1 MLAVLW
7 NIFSFIVA
15 LGILVAV
22 HEWGHFYVARRCGV
36 KVLRFSIG
44 FGKVLWRRTD
54 KHGTEFAIAAIPL
67 GGYVKMLD
75 ERVENVPSELQE
87 QSFNRK
93 SVKQRFAIVAAG
105 PIVNFLFAI
114 IVLAIMYMIGVTT
127 VKPVIGEVVEN
138 SIAQR
143 AGLSSGMQIT
153 HVGQRSVSDWEAVNL
168 ELVSAIGQ
176 AQVTL
181 QVVDTGLQ
189 VAPTFSGSGSGSGS
203 SSVVRFYDHA
213 TPELSAT
220 PKKITLVL
228 NEWEFS
234 PDTQSA
240 MDSLGFA
247 TYRPQPTMDIA
258 YVAPESA
265 AFNAGLLKGDKIL
278 QIDGTLLPDWGQT
291 VAYIK
296 ARPSEDI
303 EITIGRDGQV
313 QRLFATLGV
322 QESDTGRMGVLGVS
336 PAFEQW
342 PTGLVYEQRHNP
354 LSAVALG
361 IDKTWRLMT
370 LSVDMIGKLF
380 TGDVSVKS
388 LSGPVSIAQG
398 AGMSA
403 SFGLVYFLSF
413 LALISVNLGIINLF
427 PLPMLDGGHLM
438 YYLVEWVTGK
448 PVSEEVQEIG
458 FRIGAVILF
467 SLMSIAIFNDIMR
480 IT

>member
-7 NIFSFIVA
+7 NILSFIVA

-75 ERVENVPSELQE
+75 ERVEDVRSELQE

-114 IVLAIMYMIGVTT
+114 IVLAVMYMIGVTT
-127 VKPVIGEVVEN
+127 LKPVVGDVVEN

-143 AGLSSGMQIT
+143 AGLTYGMQIT
-153 HVGQRSVSDWEAVNL
+153 HVGGRSVSDWEAVNL

-176 AQVTL
+176 SQVTI

-189 VAPTFSGSGSGSGS
+189 TTPTFVGSYSTP
-203 SSVVRFYDHA
+203 RFYDPA
-213 TPELSAT
+213 TPELS
-220 PKKITLVL
+220 PSPSKITLVL
-228 NEWEFS
+228 NDWEFA
-234 PDTQSA
+234 PDKQSA
-240 MDSLGFA
+240 MDSLGFS
-247 TYRPQPTMDIA
+247 TFRLQPTMDIA
-258 YVAPESA
+258 YVSPESA
-265 AFNAGLLKGDKIL
+265 ASKAGLLKGDKIL
-278 QIDGTLLPDWGQT
+278 QIDGTLLPNWGQT

-303 EITIGRDGQV
+303 ELTIGRDGQI
-313 QRLFATLGV
+313 QRIFATLGV
-322 QESDTGRMGVLGVS
+322 QETDTGRIGILGVS
-336 PAFEQW
+336 PVFEQW
-342 PTGLVYEQRHNP
+342 PSGLVFEQQHN
-354 LSAVALG
+354 LFSAVGLG

-438 YYLVEWVTGK
+438 YYLIEWVTGK

>member
-7 NIFSFIVA
+7 NILSFVVA

-75 ERVENVPSELQE
+75 ERVEDVPVELTE

-93 SVKQRFAIVAAG
+93 SVQQRFAIVAAG

-114 IVLAIMYMIGVTT
+114 VVLAVMYMIGVTT
-127 VKPVIGEVVEN
+127 LKPVIGDVIDN
-138 SIAQR
+138 SIAHR
-143 AGLSSGMQIT
+143 SGLTTGMQIT
-153 HVGQRSVSDWEAVNL
+153 HVGQRAVSDWESINL

-176 AQVTL
+176 SEVTL
-181 QVVDTGLQ
+181 KVVDTGLQ
-189 VAPTFSGSGSGSGS
+189 ASPEFTNATLST
-203 SSVVRFYDHA
+203 RYYDHA
-213 TPELSAT
+213 APELSAT
-220 PKKITLVL
+220 PSNITLSL
-228 NEWEFS
+228 HDWTFS

-247 TYRPQPTMDIA
+247 TYRPQPTMDISF
-258 YVAPESA
+258 VSPNSA
-265 AFNAGLLKGDKIL
+265 AGNAGILAGDKIL
-278 QIDGTLLPDWGQT
+278 QIDGTLLPNWEQT

-303 EITIGRDGQV
+303 TITIGRDGQT
-313 QRLFATLGV
+313 QQMFATLGV
-322 QESDTGRMGVLGVS
+322 QETESGRVGVLGVS
-336 PAFEQW
+336 PVFQPW
-342 PTGLVYEQRHNP
+342 PTGMVYEQRHN
-354 LSAVALG
+354 LFSAVGLG

-403 SFGLVYFLSF
+403 SYGLVYFLSF

>member
-1 MLAVLW
+1 MLAILW
-7 NIFSFIVA
+7 NILSFVVA

-75 ERVENVPSELQE
+75 ERVEDVPSELQE

-114 IVLAIMYMIGVTT
+114 VVLAIMYMIGVTT
-127 VKPVIGEVVEN
+127 LKPVIGDVVEN

-143 AGLSSGMQIT
+143 AGLASGMQIT
-153 HVGQRSVSDWEAVNL
+153 HVGEREVSDWEAVNL

-176 AQVTL
+176 SQVTL
-181 QVVDTGLQ
+181 QVVQTGLEMN
-189 VAPTFSGSGSGSGS
+189 PTFAGSAATA
-203 SSVVRFYDHA
+203 RFYDHA
-213 TPELSAT
+213 TSELSAS
-220 PKKITLVL
+220 PSKITLLL
-228 NEWEFS
+228 NNWDFA
-234 PDTQSA
+234 PDKQSA

-247 TYRPQPTMDIA
+247 PYRPAPTMDVA

-265 AFNAGLLKGDKIL
+265 AFNAGMLKGDKIL
-278 QIDGTLLPDWGQT
+278 QIDGTLVPNWGQT

-303 EITIGRDGQV
+303 EITIGRDGQI

-322 QESDTGRMGVLGVS
+322 QESATGRIGVLGVS
-336 PAFEQW
+336 PVFEQW
-342 PTGLVYEQRHNP
+342 PPGLVYEQRHG
-354 LSAVALG
+354 LFSALGLG

>member
-7 NIFSFIVA
+7 NILSFIVA

-75 ERVENVPSELQE
+75 ERVEDVPSELQE

-114 IVLAIMYMIGVTT
+114 IVLAVMYMIGVTT
-127 VKPVIGEVVEN
+127 LKPVVGDVVEN

-143 AGLSSGMQIT
+143 AGLTYGMQIT
-153 HVGQRSVSDWEAVNL
+153 HVGGRSVSDWEAVNL

-176 AQVTL
+176 SQVTI

-189 VAPTFSGSGSGSGS
+189 TTPTFVGSYSTP
-203 SSVVRFYDHA
+203 RFYDPA
-213 TPELSAT
+213 TPELS
-220 PKKITLVL
+220 PSPSKITLVL
-228 NEWEFS
+228 NDWEFA
-234 PDTQSA
+234 PDKQSA
-240 MDSLGFA
+240 MDSLGFS
-247 TYRPQPTMDIA
+247 TFRLQPTMDIA
-258 YVAPESA
+258 YVSPESA
-265 AFNAGLLKGDKIL
+265 ASKAGLLKGDKIL
-278 QIDGTLLPDWGQT
+278 QIDGTLLPNWGQT

-303 EITIGRDGQV
+303 ELTIGRDGQI
-313 QRLFATLGV
+313 QRIFATLGV
-322 QESDTGRMGVLGVS
+322 QETDTGRIGILGVS
-336 PAFEQW
+336 PVFEQW
-342 PTGLVYEQRHNP
+342 PSGLVFEQQHN
-354 LSAVALG
+354 LFSAVGLG

-438 YYLVEWVTGK
+438 YYLIEWVTGK

>member
-1 MLAVLW
+1 
-7 NIFSFIVA
+7 
-15 LGILVAV
+15 
-22 HEWGHFYVARRCGV
+22 
-36 KVLRFSIG
+36 
-44 FGKVLWRRTD
+44 
-54 KHGTEFAIAAIPL
+54 
-67 GGYVKMLD
+67 
-75 ERVENVPSELQE
+75 
-87 QSFNRK
+87 
-93 SVKQRFAIVAAG
+93 
-105 PIVNFLFAI
+105 
-114 IVLAIMYMIGVTT
+114 
-127 VKPVIGEVVEN
+127 
-138 SIAQR
+138 
-143 AGLSSGMQIT
+143 MQIT
-153 HVGQRSVSDWEAVNL
+153 HVGDRSVSDWEAVNL

-176 AQVTL
+176 SQVTI

-189 VAPTFSGSGSGSGS
+189 TTPTFVGSNSTP
-203 SSVVRFYDHA
+203 RFYDPA
-213 TPELSAT
+213 TPELS
-220 PKKITLVL
+220 PSPSKITLVL
-228 NEWEFS
+228 NEWEFA
-234 PDTQSA
+234 PDKQSA
-240 MDSLGFA
+240 MDSLGFS
-247 TYRPQPTMDIA
+247 TFRPQPTMDIA
-258 YVAPESA
+258 YVSPESA
-265 AFNAGLLKGDKIL
+265 ASKAGLLKGDKIL
-278 QIDGTLLPDWGQT
+278 QIDGTLLPNWGQT

-303 EITIGRDGQV
+303 EMTIGRDGQI
-313 QRLFATLGV
+313 QRIFATLGV
-322 QESDTGRMGVLGVS
+322 QETDTGRIGILGVS
-336 PAFEQW
+336 PVFEQW
-342 PTGLVYEQRHNP
+342 PSGLVFEQQHN
-354 LSAVALG
+354 LFSAVGLG

-438 YYLVEWVTGK
+438 YYLIEWVTGK

>member
-7 NIFSFIVA
+7 NILSFIVA

-75 ERVENVPSELQE
+75 ERVEDVPSELQE

-114 IVLAIMYMIGVTT
+114 IVLAVMYMIGVTT
-127 VKPVIGEVVEN
+127 LKPVVGDVVEN

-143 AGLSSGMQIT
+143 AGLTYGMQIT
-153 HVGQRSVSDWEAVNL
+153 HVGGRSVSDWEAVNL

-176 AQVTL
+176 SQVTI

-189 VAPTFSGSGSGSGS
+189 TTPTFVGSYSTP
-203 SSVVRFYDHA
+203 RFYDPA
-213 TPELSAT
+213 TPELS
-220 PKKITLVL
+220 PSPSKITLVL
-228 NEWEFS
+228 NDWEFA
-234 PDTQSA
+234 PDKQSA
-240 MDSLGFA
+240 MDSLGFS
-247 TYRPQPTMDIA
+247 TFRLQPTMDIA
-258 YVAPESA
+258 YVSPESA
-265 AFNAGLLKGDKIL
+265 ASQAGLLKGDKIL
-278 QIDGTLLPDWGQT
+278 QIDGTLLPNWGQT

-303 EITIGRDGQV
+303 ELTIGRDGQI
-313 QRLFATLGV
+313 QRIFATLGV
-322 QESDTGRMGVLGVS
+322 QETDTGRIGILGVS
-336 PAFEQW
+336 PVFEQW
-342 PTGLVYEQRHNP
+342 PSGLVFEQQHN
-354 LSAVALG
+354 LFSAVGLG

-438 YYLVEWVTGK
+438 YYLIEWVTGK

>member
-7 NIFSFIVA
+7 NILSFIVA

-75 ERVENVPSELQE
+75 ERVEDVPSELQE

-114 IVLAIMYMIGVTT
+114 IVLAVMYMIGVTT
-127 VKPVIGEVVEN
+127 VKPVVGDVVEN

-143 AGLSSGMQIT
+143 AGLTSGMQIT
-153 HVGQRSVSDWEAVNL
+153 HVGERSVSDWEAVNL

-176 AQVTL
+176 SQVTI

-189 VAPTFSGSGSGSGS
+189 TTPTFVGSPSTP
-203 SSVVRFYDHA
+203 RFYDPA
-213 TPELSAT
+213 TPELS
-220 PKKITLVL
+220 PSPSEITLVL
-228 NEWEFS
+228 NEWEFA
-234 PDTQSA
+234 PDKQSA

-247 TYRPQPTMDIA
+247 TFRPQPTMDIA
-258 YVAPESA
+258 YVSPESA
-265 AFNAGLLKGDKIL
+265 ASKAGLLKGDKIL
-278 QIDGTLLPDWGQT
+278 QIDGTLLPNWGQT

-303 EITIGRDGQV
+303 EMTIGRDGQI
-313 QRLFATLGV
+313 QRIFATLGV
-322 QESDTGRMGVLGVS
+322 QETDSGRIGILGVS
-336 PAFEQW
+336 PVFEQW
-342 PTGLVYEQRHNP
+342 PSGLVFEQQHN
-354 LSAVALG
+354 LFSAVGLG

-438 YYLVEWVTGK
+438 YYLIEWVTGK